1 MAQTVEPTEVRETSL
16 GTANVLRSILSPS
29 SCSSKLKSAENLLW
43 HCHRCSNGKK
53 MYNSNRPPPRKKTEQ
68 QFGYCINGWSKAWLG
83 LVFWCAHI
91 IPTNVYC
98 LTWVA
103 LGKISFKAALSH
115 AFELH
120 CQIPF
125 VFFFFPLHSHIIQIT
140 LDCGKCKFH
149 PRRFIDSY
157 AVFMENSHS
166 GLVQMR
172 ICTHHDTRAR
182 WNIFLV

>member
-43 HCHRCSNGKK
+43 HCHRCTSSSHY
-53 MYNSNRPPPRKKTEQ
+53 YNSNRPPPRKKTEQ

-125 VFFFFPLHSHIIQIT
+125 VFFFPPPPTFTYHPDNTWLREMQVSPQAFHWQLCRLH
-140 LDCGKCKFH
+140 GKFSLWIGANEDLH
-149 PRRFIDSY
+149 TSWHQ
-157 AVFMENSHS
+157 S
-166 GLVQMR
+166 
-172 ICTHHDTRAR
+172 
-182 WNIFLV
+182 